1 MKSLKFLKFTKMILL
16 ITLISVTLLSSS
28 VFAVSAVRVTINGTT
43 VPFTTTQPFVD
54 ENGRTQVPFKIVLET
69 FGAEVKW
76 DNATREAIAT
86 KDGITVRVP
95 IGQNFI
101 YKNGVKITTDT
112 SARIVSGST
121 YLPIKAVIEAL
132 GGQVTW
138 NNASRTVELTG
149 KVSSFSDKSISDQI
163 KEKVEF
169 VNDETLFTV
178 YAFMNATGYDVEN
191 HTSFHPIREQLR
203 KELDSMNL
211 QLKDNNYFTN
221 KGVHAGEYLGA
232 AVHLGS
238 QYPYNQIN
246 NNQVT
251 SKLTDL
257 STALD
262 EFYQKANIK
271 VLYTKYDKLIQPL
284 IDSEFRA
291 EGYAQIEETV
301 NVFNLDLSKLKNGV
315 EIQANYL
322 ESNWKGYNLN
332 VSGRSQ
338 YYPVGT
344 PDIFMVS
351 GSPNKGNV
359 FTVIH
364 EFMHSFTVPVTYGSY
379 DIKRLAEYLNNQT
392 AIALG
397 GYGNWIDNI
406 DESFVRAMST
416 YTAGGSD
423 KAAIIDREVADGF
436 FLTQY
441 IYDRIPQYETKYGN
455 DIKKFI
461 DGVISEFAAETTSMS
476 FEEMADKFSPA
487 NEYGWKVDDL
497 QITTIVP
504 YGDAKL
510 KAGTVVYATDSIES
524 QGRALQMSIKLPY
537 NINDIY
543 GYSEGN
549 FFFINKKLHDT
560 PDKRWEDGTYLYE
573 LINTDTGVKYSVFTW
588 LGNTLLENGTP
599 YDTLV
604 IQSSNVLPRGNYVFK
619 IVAYPSPTGF
629 LNGTYIWDV
638 KMK

>member
-1 MKSLKFLKFTKMILL
+1 MKSANLTRIFRTTLL
-16 ITLISVTLLSSS
+16 MALISFTLFSNS
-28 VFAVSAVRVTINGTT
+28 VFAASTVRVTINGTA
-43 VPFTTTQPFVD
+43 VPYTTTQPFVD
-54 ENGRTQVPFKIVLET
+54 ENGRTQVPFAVTLQS
-69 FGAEVKW
+69 FGAEIRW
-76 DNATREAIAT
+76 DNIAREAIAT

-95 IGQNFI
+95 IGQKFI
-101 YKNGVKITTDT
+101 YRNNVKITTDT

-121 YLPIKAVIEAL
+121 YLPIAAVIEAL
-132 GGQVTW
+132 GGQVKW
-138 NNASRTVELTG
+138 NATTRTVELTG
-149 KVSSFSDKSISDQI
+149 SITSFSNKPVSEQI

-211 QLKDNNYFTN
+211 QLKDNNYFTS

-238 QYPYNQIN
+238 QYPYNQLN

-271 VLYTKYDKLIQPL
+271 VLYAKYDKLIQPL

-301 NVFNLDLSKLKNGV
+301 DVFNLDLSKLKNGV

-359 FTVIH
+359 FTVNH
-364 EFMHSFTVPVTYGSY
+364 EFMHSFTVPVTKSSY

-416 YTAGGSD
+416 YTVNSND

-461 DGVISEFAAETTSMS
+461 DGVITEFATETAGMT

-487 NEYGWKVDDL
+487 NEYGWRVDDL

-537 NINDIY
+537 YINDII
-543 GYSEGN
+543 GYSNGQY
-549 FFFINKKLHDT
+549 FFINKKLHDT

-588 LGNTLLENGTP
+588 LGNTLLENGTL

-604 IQSSNVLPRGNYVFK
+604 IQSSSVLPRGNYVFK
-619 IVAYPSPTGF
+619 IVTYPTPTGF
-629 LNGTYIWDV
+629 LNGIYIWDV